1 MNLRRESCH
10 PISNEH
16 SILPISSLI
25 SGHYGLEKICMSV
38 PTIVGSTG
46 VEKVLDI
53 PLDETEQQ
61 LLMRSAEALQEVLR
75 QVQW

>member
-1 MNLRRESCH
+1 
-10 PISNEH
+10 
-16 SILPISSLI
+16 
-25 SGHYGLEKICMSV
+25 MSV
-38 PTIVGSTG
+38 PTIIGSAG

-75 QVQW
+75 QIQW